1 MILGGFYLEG
11 LIFGI
16 LACLVY
22 ITPDNFPADKK
33 DRPCFPQTVVLTSVV
48 DLIQTEQQNFMSIS
62 NYLAR
67 TANKKTSSFIE
78 WPI

>member
-22 ITPDNFPADKK
+22 ITPDNFRADKK
-33 DRPCFPQTVVLTSVV
+33 DRPCFPQTVVLASVV
-48 DLIQTEQQNFMSIS
+48 DLIQTQNNRI
-62 NYLAR
+62 L
-67 TANKKTSSFIE
+67 
-78 WPI
+78 